1 MREILFR
8 EAECAFVGSGLD
20 RVFVVGVLEDVG
32 SGGTGVG
39 GARRNGGRVR
49 GIVARARGERDE

>member
-1 MREILFR
+1 MFR